1 MLVHLLA
8 VILCSRCLTIIL
20 TKFILTTPNILIRD
34 IRNVIRPTIPTSV
47 RSSVFSLLLFLNI
60 MDI

>member
-8 VILCSRCLTIIL
+8 IILSSRCLTIIL
-20 TKFILTTPNILIRD
+20 TKFILTTPNILIGN
-34 IRNVIRPTIPTSV
+34 IRNVIRPTISTAV